1 MLLFVT
7 GAAGSGKTTM
17 VPGLRKKFPEYDVHD
32 FDERALRSGR
42 ADTRRRQEQTEFWIN
57 RAIEN
62 QHQGKDTIICGGA
75 VFGEILA
82 CPSVHQIEG
91 LAACLLDCG
100 DVERVQ
106 RIRSAGGEATMETLA
121 WSAWLRMH
129 CVDPTW
135 YPQVIREQ
143 GFDLMNWANWEG
155 WEPDDT
161 RWKVQ
166 VIDTSGKRTD
176 QILGLVAKWVVAQ
189 MSANQPLSIEPTNED
204 EMQPADRR

>member
-1 MLLFVT
+1 
-7 GAAGSGKTTM
+7 
-17 VPGLRKKFPEYDVHD
+17 
-32 FDERALRSGR
+32 
-42 ADTRRRQEQTEFWIN
+42 
-57 RAIEN
+57 
-62 QHQGKDTIICGGA
+62 
-75 VFGEILA
+75 
-82 CPSVHQIEG
+82 
-91 LAACLLDCG
+91 
-100 DVERVQ
+100 
-106 RIRSAGGEATMETLA
+106 METLA
-121 WSAWLRMH
+121 WSAWLRMP